1 MIRCRFL
8 LNFYSFFTHLFW
20 RCISLLFRRFLR
32 VSFLRLPTFSEA
44 EANMAAHTR
53 KNTGSGECVTSLP
66 PLLNLHLSWRDV
78 TRALPSIDVLLLL
91 WRHISTLLTVAV
103 TSVVM
108 SCYPGWRSTRSCVV
122 VTEFCLQKKAA
133 IFLDSVS
140 HNNIVACSQQQT
152 AFTCSSSL
160 HSKSC
165 SSKTKLLPRV
175 NATY

>member
-1 MIRCRFL
+1 MLIFTHFL
-8 LNFYSFFTHLFW
+8 LTFSDVDSRFFLGAFCEFHSWDCRHSRKPKQIWRHIQERTREAVSVWRHFLLSSISIYPDVTSHVRFHRSPSW
-20 RCISLLFRRFLR
+20 RC
-32 VSFLRLPTFSEA
+32 
-44 EANMAAHTR
+44 
-53 KNTGSGECVTSLP
+53 
-66 PLLNLHLSWRDV
+66 
-78 TRALPSIDVLLLL
+78 L

-140 HNNIVACSQQQT
+140 HNNIVACSSEQT

-165 SSKTKLLPRV
+165 SSETKSLPRV
-175 NATY
+175 NGT